1 MSLTP
6 KREAFAQAVAS
17 GMTQADAYRQAFGV
31 KPGTKPESVQQSAS
45 RLMADLK
52 VASRV
57 DEIRKP
63 AVKRAQITLE
73 AHLERLRM
81 LSEAAE
87 AAEQYSAAISAEVS
101 RGKAS
106 GLYTDKIEHTGPDG
120 GPIQNVTRIE
130 LVALDGDSTD
140 SPAA

>member
-17 GMTQADAYRQAFGV
+17 GMTQADAYRAAFTV
-31 KPGTKPESVQQSAS
+31 KPGTKPESAQVNAS
-45 RLMADLK
+45 KLMADAK
-52 VASRV
+52 VAQRV
-57 DEIRKP
+57 EEIRRP

-73 AHLERLRM
+73 SHLADLRM
-81 LSEAAE
+81 LRDRALE
-87 AAEQYSAAISAEVS
+87 AEQYSAAISAEVS

-106 GLYTDKIEHTGPDG
+106 GLYTDKVEHSGPDG

-130 LVALDGDSTD
+130 LVALDDDSADQAT
-140 SPAA
+140 A